1 MSELQD
7 NLTEILRQKNT
18 YLLPTNIRSG
28 VTILGVTGTLD
39 QGTVIRNDL
48 KLFIQDTEPS
58 TYDGIWLN
66 TSSLNYDY
74 IIETTGTNLIAN
86 SINVIKGVEYETI
99 LFNSD
104 VIGGLHYKF
113 GGIYITD
120 ENNDIDYTIPIA
132 YGDGLQWVDIT
143 PSQAH
148 YMGVTVDYANKTYT
162 KINGNANGDVNNL
175 KCYKNRIRCN
185 LQDDGTVTAYYG
197 ETSYD
202 NSGNENL
209 QVMVEQPVVY
219 YSLQNVE
226 LDGNNI
232 TKADYLIADGP
243 IEGFEVHP
251 AFTMTDGI
259 SINDKIYINAYE
271 ATLSND
277 KLSSIAGSTPYVNA
291 TRGTFRT
298 KASNRG
304 SNWTQLLMQVNE
316 LEKLMQ
322 LIEYQSLNMQS
333 VLAKGVTS
341 SSAAVSVGSTYTLD
355 SNGTGCASNLM
366 PSTNSEAF
374 TWRYRENTYGNVYKW
389 NDAINIMSYV
399 WYFRNTVANLTDDTS
414 SGYTNPGISAS
425 STSGWIT
432 RFGYAQNAK
441 WMFIPTTVSSTE
453 SNSMCGDYYIQSSGN
468 SVFSSGGDWLNGSV
482 AGAFLSSA
490 SISSSS
496 AYPNI
501 CGGLV
506 YIPVV
511 S

>member
-1 MSELQD
+1 
-7 NLTEILRQKNT
+7 
-18 YLLPTNIRSG
+18 
-28 VTILGVTGTLD
+28 
-39 QGTVIRNDL
+39 
-48 KLFIQDTEPS
+48 
-58 TYDGIWLN
+58 
-66 TSSLNYDY
+66 
-74 IIETTGTNLIAN
+74 
-86 SINVIKGVEYETI
+86 
-99 LFNSD
+99 
-104 VIGGLHYKF
+104 
-113 GGIYITD
+113 
-120 ENNDIDYTIPIA
+120 
-132 YGDGLQWVDIT
+132 
-143 PSQAH
+143 
-148 YMGVTVDYANKTYT
+148 
-162 KINGNANGDVNNL
+162 
-175 KCYKNRIRCN
+175 
-185 LQDDGTVTAYYG
+185 
-197 ETSYD
+197 
-202 NSGNENL
+202 
-209 QVMVEQPVVY
+209 MVEQPVAY

-277 KLSSIAGSTPYVNA
+277 KLSSIAGSTPYVSA
-291 TRGTFRT
+291 ARATFRT
-298 KASNRG
+298 KASKRG

-322 LIEYQSLNMQS
+322 LIEHQSLNMQS

-341 SSAAVSVGSTYTLD
+341 SSTAVSVGSTYTLD

-374 TWRYRENTYGNVYKW
+374 TWRYRENTYGNVFKW

-453 SNSMCGDYYIQSSGN
+453 SDSMCGDYYNPSSGN
-468 SVFSSGGDWLNGSV
+468 RVFCSGGYWRGGSEAGAFSSYAFSSGAD
-482 AGAFLSSA
+482 SA
-490 SISSSS
+490 VG
-496 AYPNI
+496 
-501 CGGLV
+501 GGLV

>member
-1 MSELQD
+1 MSSGTNSERILRNNNLLATIKTQID
-7 NLTEILRQKNT
+7 NLPESSTELN
-18 YLLPTNIRSG
+18 
-28 VTILGVTGTLD
+28 V
-39 QGTVIRNDL
+39 
-48 KLFIQDTEPS
+48 FIQTTEPS
-58 TYDGIWLN
+58 TYNGLWVKTNNI
-66 TSSLNYDY
+66 TQET
-74 IIETTGTNLIAN
+74 IIEVSSESNKIAN
-86 SINVIKGVEYETI
+86 SLNILKGNNYSTI
-99 LFNSD
+99 LIPSSIVN
-104 VIGGLHYKF
+104 GATYKF
-113 GGIYITD
+113 NGVLLTDTNNNVDYSTQIY
-120 ENNDIDYTIPIA
+120 

>member
-1 MSELQD
+1 MSSGTNSERILRNNNLLATIKTQID
-7 NLTEILRQKNT
+7 NLPESSTELN
-18 YLLPTNIRSG
+18 
-28 VTILGVTGTLD
+28 V
-39 QGTVIRNDL
+39 
-48 KLFIQDTEPS
+48 FIQTTEPS
-58 TYDGIWLN
+58 TYNGLWVKTNNITQETIIEVSSESN
-66 TSSLNYDY
+66 KAANSLN
-74 IIETTGTNLIAN
+74 IL
-86 SINVIKGVEYETI
+86 KGNNYSTI
-99 LFNSD
+99 LIPSSIVN
-104 VIGGLHYKF
+104 GATYKF
-113 GGIYITD
+113 DGVLLTDTNNNVDYSTQIY
-120 ENNDIDYTIPIA
+120 
-132 YGDGLQWVDIT
+132 YGDGSQWVDIT
-143 PSQAH
+143 PVSTS
-148 YMGVTVDYANKTYT
+148 YMGVTVDYVNKTYT
-162 KINGNANGDVNNL
+162 KINGNASGDVNNL
-175 KCYKNRIRCN
+175 KCYKNRVRCN

-197 ETSYD
+197 DSNYD
-202 NSGNENL
+202 NIGNENL

-243 IEGFEVHP
+243 MEGFEVHP
-251 AFTMTDGI
+251 AFTMTDGT

-291 TRGTFRT
+291 TRATFRT
-298 KASNRG
+298 KAQNRG
-304 SNWTQLLMQVNE
+304 SNWTQLLIQVNE

-341 SSAAVSVGSTYTLD
+341 SPAAVSVGSTYTLD

-389 NDAINIMSYV
+389 NDAINIISYV
-399 WYFRNTVANLTDDTS
+399 WYFRNNIVNLADNTS

-425 STSGWIT
+425 STSGWTT

-453 SNSMCGDYYIQSSGN
+453 SDSMCGDYYYQSSGN
-468 SVFSSGGDWLNGSV
+468 MGFLSGGSYWRNDSK
-482 AGAFLSSA
+482 AGAFNFDVH
-490 SISSSS
+490 SSSS
-496 AYPNI
+496 VDSPAI
-501 CGGLV
+501 GGGLV

>member
-1 MSELQD
+1 MSSGTNSERILRNNNLLATIKTQID
-7 NLTEILRQKNT
+7 NLPESSTELN
-18 YLLPTNIRSG
+18 
-28 VTILGVTGTLD
+28 V
-39 QGTVIRNDL
+39 
-48 KLFIQDTEPS
+48 FIQTTEPS
-58 TYDGIWLN
+58 TYNGLWVKTNNITQETIIEVSSESN
-66 TSSLNYDY
+66 KVANSLN
-74 IIETTGTNLIAN
+74 IL
-86 SINVIKGVEYETI
+86 KGNNYSTI
-99 LFNSD
+99 LIPSSIVN
-104 VIGGLHYKF
+104 GATYKF
-113 GGIYITD
+113 NGVLLTDTNNNVDYSTQIY
-120 ENNDIDYTIPIA
+120 

-143 PSQAH
+143 PPQVH

-209 QVMVEQPVVY
+209 QVMVEQPVAY

-291 TRGTFRT
+291 TRATFRT

-304 SNWTQLLMQVNE
+304 SNWTQLLIQVNE

-355 SNGTGCASNLM
+355 SNGTGCVSNLM

-374 TWRYRENTYGNVYKW
+374 TWRYRENTYGNVLKW

-453 SNSMCGDYYIQSSGN
+453 SDSMCGDYYYQLSGN
-468 SVFSSGGDWLNGSV
+468 MVFCSGGPWSDDSA
-482 AGAFLSSA
+482 AGAFLSGANTYSFHA
-490 SISSSS
+490 SSIFG
-496 AYPNI
+496 
-501 CGGLV
+501 GGLV

>member
-1 MSELQD
+1 MSDTL
-7 NLTEILRQKNT
+7 LTKLRKIKNEKQLH
-18 YLLPTNIRSG
+18 LLPEYIMKDI
-28 VTILGVTGTLD
+28 TILGVTGTLD
-39 QGTVIRNDL
+39 QGTIIRNDL

-58 TYDGIWLN
+58 TYDGIWLD

-74 IIETTGTNLIAN
+74 IIETTRTNLVAN
-86 SINVIKGVEYETI
+86 SINIIKGTEYETV

-104 VIGGLHYKF
+104 VTGGLHYKF

-120 ENNDIDYTIPIA
+120 ENNNIDYTIPIA
-132 YGDGLQWVDIT
+132 YGDGTQWIDIT
-143 PSQAH
+143 PSQVR

-209 QVMVEQPVVY
+209 QVMVEQPVAY

-226 LDGNNI
+226 LNGNNI

-277 KLSSIAGSTPYVNA
+277 KLSSIAGSTPYTNA
-291 TRGTFRT
+291 TRATFRT

-304 SNWTQLLMQVNE
+304 SNWTQLLIQVNE

-333 VLAKGVTS
+333 VLAKGVAS

-374 TWRYRENTYGNVYKW
+374 TWRYRENTYGNVFEW

-399 WYFRNTVANLTDDTS
+399 WYFRNTIANLTDDTS
-414 SGYTNPGISAS
+414 RGYTNPGISAS
-425 STSGWIT
+425 STTGWIT

-441 WMFIPTTVSSTE
+441 WMFIPTTVSSKE
-453 SNSMCGDYYIQSSGN
+453 RDSMCGDDYYESSGN
-468 SVFSSGGDWLNGSV
+468 CAFASGGSWDRGSRV
-482 AGAFLSSA
+482 GAFGTITINSDYSY
-490 SISSSS
+490 IG
-496 AYPNI
+496 
-501 CGGLV
+501 GGLV

>member
-1 MSELQD
+1 MSSGTNSERILRNNNLLATIKTQID
-7 NLTEILRQKNT
+7 NLPESSTELN
-18 YLLPTNIRSG
+18 
-28 VTILGVTGTLD
+28 V
-39 QGTVIRNDL
+39 
-48 KLFIQDTEPS
+48 FIQTTEPS
-58 TYDGIWLN
+58 TYNGLWVKTNNITQETIIEVSSESN
-66 TSSLNYDY
+66 KVANSLN
-74 IIETTGTNLIAN
+74 IL
-86 SINVIKGVEYETI
+86 KGNNYSTI
-99 LFNSD
+99 LIPSSIVN
-104 VIGGLHYKF
+104 GATYKF
-113 GGIYITD
+113 DGVLLTDTNNNVDYSTQIY
-120 ENNDIDYTIPIA
+120 
-132 YGDGLQWVDIT
+132 YGDGLQWVNIT
-143 PSQAH
+143 PSQVH

-209 QVMVEQPVVY
+209 QVMVEQPVAY

-291 TRGTFRT
+291 TRATFRT

-304 SNWTQLLMQVNE
+304 SNWTQLLIQVNE

-399 WYFRNTVANLTDDTS
+399 WYFRNTVANLTDGTS
-414 SGYTNPGISAS
+414 SGHTNPGISAS

-453 SNSMCGDYYIQSSGN
+453 SGSMCGDYYYPSSGN
-468 SVFSSGGDWLNGSV
+468 MGFLFGGSWNNGSK
-482 AGAFLSSA
+482 AGAFDSDVH
-490 SISSSS
+490 SSSVANS
-496 AYPNI
+496 PAI
-501 CGGLV
+501 GGGLV